1 MAESAK
7 EIIQVNLEDEMR
19 KSYLDYAMS
28 VIVGR
33 ALPDARDGL
42 KPVHRRVLFAM
53 NELGAHSNK
62 PYYKS
67 ARIVGDVIGK
77 YHPHGDQSVYDTLVR
92 MAQPFSLRYLLVDGQ
107 GNFGSVDGDSAAA
120 MRYTEARMS
129 RLTHELMA
137 DIDKETVDFQPN
149 YDEKEL
155 EPTVMPTRFPNL
167 LVNGSAGIAV
177 GMATNIPPHNLTE
190 TINAC
195 IALIDNPQIDV
206 DGLMEYI
213 PGPDFPTAGIVNGT
227 SGIVAGYRT
236 GRGRVRMR
244 AKAEIEIQDNG
255 REAIVVNE
263 IPYQV
268 NKARLIEK
276 IAELVKEKK
285 LEGISELRDESD
297 KDGMRIYIEIKRGE
311 AADVVLNNLYQQT
324 QMESVFGINMVALV
338 DGRPQLMNLKQMLEA
353 FVRHRREVVT
363 RRTIFELRKARARAH
378 ILEGLTVA
386 LANIDEMIELIKTS
400 ANPTEARERML
411 AKRWDAGLVGALL
424 GAAGADASQPED
436 LPAGVGLL
444 ADGYQLTEVQAT
456 QILEMRLHRLTGLE
470 QERLTEEYKQLLDAI
485 AGLIRILENPDV
497 LLQLIREELI
507 SIREEYGDARRTE
520 IRHSE
525 EDLDILDLIAP
536 EDVVVTLSHAG
547 YAKRQPV
554 SAYRAQRRGG
564 RGRSAAATK
573 EEDFIDQLWLVNTHD
588 TLLTFTSSGKVFWL
602 PVYQLPEAGPN
613 ARGRPIINW
622 IPLENGERVQAVLPV
637 REYAD
642 GRYVFFATR
651 NGMVKK
657 TPLSEFA
664 FQLKRG
670 KVAINLDE
678 GDALVGV
685 ALTDGERD
693 VLLFASNGKTVRFS
707 ERPKDDEAEDG
718 AIDEG
723 AGEDNGDDDVVLA
736 EAVED
741 GDDARS
747 PRRKSRG
754 GVKPT
759 GRSSR
764 GVRGI
769 RLARSEYVVSLI
781 VAEPAEGQDE
791 DAEDVELALE
801 VEADADAEA
810 VVRNGDEPDAYILTA
825 TENGYGK
832 RTPLAEYPRKGRGT
846 QGVIGIQTSGRNGKL
861 VGAVLLSTK
870 DEVLLISDGGTLVR
884 TRASEISRVGRNT
897 QGVTLIRLS
906 KGEKLQA
913 VERLDGSLVEE
924 EPAEPLVGEDGS
936 IEAVSELPPE
946 T

>member
-1 MAESAK
+1 MADLAK
-7 EIIQVNLEDEMR
+7 EIIPVNLEDEMR

-33 ALPDARDGL
+33 ALPDVRDGL
-42 KPVHRRVLFAM
+42 KPVHRRVLYAM

-177 GMATNIPPHNLTE
+177 GMATNIPPHNLSE
-190 TINAC
+190 VIDGL
-195 IALIDNPQIDV
+195 IALINDPEIDV
-206 DGLMEYI
+206 DGLMQYI
-213 PGPDFPTAGIVNGT
+213 PGPDFPTAGVINGT
-227 SGIVAGYRT
+227 AGIIAGYRT

-244 AKAEIEIQDNG
+244 AKADIEVDDRTG
-255 REAIVVNE
+255 REAIIVTE

-297 KDGMRIYIEIKRGE
+297 KDGMRIYIEVKRGE
-311 AADVVLNNLYQQT
+311 SAEVVLNNLYSQT
-324 QMESVFGINMVALV
+324 PMESVFGINMVALV
-338 DGRPQLMNLKQMLEA
+338 DGRPQLLNLKQMLEA

-400 ANPTEARERML
+400 ANPQEARERML
-411 AKRWDAGLVGALL
+411 AKTWQPGLVGALL
-424 GAAGADASQPED
+424 SAAGAEASRPDD
-436 LPAGVGLL
+436 LPKGVGLV
-444 ADGYQLTEVQAT
+444 DGAYQLTDVQAT

-470 QERLTEEYKQLLDAI
+470 QEKLTEEYKELLDVI

-497 LLQLIREELI
+497 LLQVIRDELLNVKA
-507 SIREEYGDARRTE
+507 EFGDARRSE

-602 PVYQLPEAGPN
+602 PVHQLPEAGSS

-622 IPLENGERVQAVLPV
+622 IPLEEGEKVQAVLPV
-637 REYAD
+637 RAYEE

-651 NGMVKK
+651 NGTVKK
-657 TPLSEFA
+657 TPLTEFA
-664 FQLKRG
+664 FRLARG
-670 KVAINLDE
+670 KIAISLDE
-678 GDALVGV
+678 GDALIGV
-685 ALTDGERD
+685 ALTDGSND
-693 VLLFASNGKTVRFS
+693 VLLFASNGKTVRF
-707 ERPKDDEAEDG
+707 AEDK
-718 AIDEG
+718 
-723 AGEDNGDDDVVLA
+723 V
-736 EAVED
+736 
-741 GDDARS
+741 RS
-747 PRRKSRG
+747 M
-754 GVKPT
+754 
-759 GRSSR
+759 GRTAA

-769 RLARSEYVVSLI
+769 RLAEGEEVVSLI
-781 VAEPAEGQDE
+781 VSESAGGADDGE
-791 DAEDVELALE
+791 DDGVEDVAETGE
-801 VEADADAEA
+801 EA
-810 VVRNGDEPDAYILTA
+810 VVDGGADDAGTAYILTA

-832 RTPLAEYPRKGRGT
+832 RTPLSEYPRKGRGT
-846 QGVIGIQTSGRNGKL
+846 QGVIGIQTSERNGKL
-861 VGAVLLSTK
+861 IGAVLLRAG

-897 QGVTLIRLS
+897 QGVTLMRLS
-906 KGEKLQA
+906 EGEVLQA
-913 VERLDGSLVEE
+913 VERLDASLDEDEEGEVDTAGS
-924 EPAEPLVGEDGS
+924 GDT
-936 IEAVSELPPE
+936 AVPPPQA
-946 T
+946 

>member
-1 MAESAK
+1 MAELAK
-7 EIIQVNLEDEMR
+7 EIIPVNLEDEMR

-33 ALPDARDGL
+33 ALPDVRDGL

-62 PYYKS
+62 AHFKS

-137 DIDKETVDFQPN
+137 DIDKETVDFQLN
-149 YDEKEL
+149 YDEKEF

-190 TINAC
+190 VIDGL
-195 IALIDNPQIDV
+195 IALINDPEIDV
-206 DGLMEYI
+206 DGLMQYI
-213 PGPDFPTAGIVNGT
+213 PGPDFPTAGIINGT

-244 AKAEIEIQDNG
+244 ARATIEVNDDTG
-255 REAIVVNE
+255 RESIIVTE

-285 LEGISELRDESD
+285 LEGLSELRDESD
-297 KDGMRIYIEIKRGE
+297 KDGMRIYMEVKRGDS
-311 AADVVLNNLYQQT
+311 ADVVLNNLYQQT

-338 DGRPQLMNLKQMLEA
+338 DGRPQTLNLKQMLEA
-353 FVRHRREVVT
+353 FIRHRREVVT

-400 ANPTEARERML
+400 ANPQEARERML
-411 AKRWDAGLVGALL
+411 AKTWEPGLVGALL
-424 GAAGADASQPED
+424 AASGADTSRPED
-436 LPAGVGLL
+436 LPEGVGFLN
-444 ADGYQLTEVQAT
+444 GVYQLTEVQAT

-470 QERLTEEYKQLLDAI
+470 QEKLTEEYKELLETI

-497 LLQLIREELI
+497 LLEVIRTELLNIKEEF
-507 SIREEYGDARRTE
+507 GDARRSE

-547 YAKRQPV
+547 YAKRQPA

-588 TLLTFTSSGKVFWL
+588 TLLTFTSSGRVFWL
-602 PVYQLPEAGPN
+602 SVYQLPEAGSN

-622 IPLENGERVQAVLPV
+622 IPLEAGERVQAVLPV
-637 REYAD
+637 REYDEAH
-642 GRYVFFATR
+642 YVLFATQD
-651 NGMVKK
+651 GTVKK
-657 TPLSEFA
+657 TPLTEFA
-664 FQLKRG
+664 YRLSRG
-670 KVAINLDE
+670 KIAINLDE
-678 GDALVGV
+678 GDALIGV
-685 ALTDGERD
+685 AMTDGTRD
-693 VLLFASNGKTVRFS
+693 VMLFASNGKAVRF
-707 ERPKDDEAEDG
+707 AEK
-718 AIDEG
+718 E
-723 AGEDNGDDDVVLA
+723 V
-736 EAVED
+736 
-741 GDDARS
+741 RS
-747 PRRKSRG
+747 
-754 GVKPT
+754 T
-759 GRSSR
+759 GRNTT

-769 RLARSEYVVSLI
+769 RLAKGEQVRSLI
-781 VAEPAEGQDE
+781 VVEGD
-791 DAEDVELALE
+791 
-801 VEADADAEA
+801 
-810 VVRNGDEPDAYILTA
+810 GDILTA
-825 TENGYGK
+825 SERGYGK
-832 RTPLAEYPRKGRGT
+832 RTPVEDYPRKGRGT
-846 QGVIGIQTSGRNGKL
+846 QGVIALQTTARNGQL
-861 VGAVLLSTK
+861 VGAVQLS
-870 DEVLLISDGGTLVR
+870 DHHEVLLISDGGTLVR
-884 TRASEISRVGRNT
+884 TRAAEISQVGRNT
-897 QGVTLIRLS
+897 QGVTLIKLA
-906 KGEKLQA
+906 KEETLQA
-913 VERLDGSLVEE
+913 VERLDASLDEE
-924 EPAEPLVGEDGS
+924 DDVVADSEPLPTLS
-936 IEAVSELPPE
+936 PEA
-946 T
+946 